1 MQMRDG
7 AVWGGYPGVTA
18 PLLPPAP
25 SPPSQPTP
33 EGTLVTPA
41 PPETATPHNGLDE
54 LAPNRAGKFMHL
66 LANFGT
72 FNFFLNFFLHKT
84 ASSVPR
90 GGIGNGHFIYSCS
103 GTLQSSVALFCAWAC
118 WEAHQQVLLCCCTQS
133 ILIFWYFDIPTFGQ
147 NFSEHQTPTSL
158 LSRWNELPSI
168 HHSYCLLSWEVS
180 ALRKYTFILILS
192 LKDIHL
198 LGWWVFRVFF
208 TVLIACH
215 LFKSTWNGWLEL
227 FRWEKM
233 PFIFFLLWYYQT

>member
-1 MQMRDG
+1 MQMQDG

-54 LAPNRAGKFMHL
+54 LAPSRAGKFMHL

-103 GTLQSSVALFCAWAC
+103 GTPAEQCHFFVHGHVEKPISG
-118 WEAHQQVLLCCCTQS
+118 CCCAAAHRVFWYFG
-133 ILIFWYFDIPTFGQ
+133 ILIFPPLVRIFQSTRHQPHSSPVEMSCLPSTTPTVCSPERSQHLENTLLFSFSHLKTSTYWGDG
-147 NFSEHQTPTSL
+147 FSECSSL
-158 LSRWNELPSI
+158 
-168 HHSYCLLSWEVS
+168 C
-180 ALRKYTFILILS
+180 
-192 LKDIHL
+192 
-198 LGWWVFRVFF
+198 
-208 TVLIACH
+208 
-215 LFKSTWNGWLEL
+215 WLHA
-227 FRWEKM
+227 
-233 PFIFFLLWYYQT
+233 IFLNLHEMGD

>member
-54 LAPNRAGKFMHL
+54 LAPSRAGKFMHL

-103 GTLQSSVALFCAWAC
+103 GTPAEQCHSFLCMGMLRSPSAGAA
-118 WEAHQQVLLCCCTQS
+118 VLLHTE
-133 ILIFWYFDIPTFGQ
+133 YFDILVFWYSHLWSGFFRAPDT
-147 NFSEHQTPTSL
+147 NLTPLPLKWAAFHPPL
-158 LSRWNELPSI
+158 LLFA
-168 HHSYCLLSWEVS
+168 LL
-180 ALRKYTFILILS
+180 RGLS
-192 LKDIHL
+192 
-198 LGWWVFRVFF
+198 
-208 TVLIACH
+208 T
-215 LFKSTWNGWLEL
+215 
-227 FRWEKM
+227 
-233 PFIFFLLWYYQT
+233 